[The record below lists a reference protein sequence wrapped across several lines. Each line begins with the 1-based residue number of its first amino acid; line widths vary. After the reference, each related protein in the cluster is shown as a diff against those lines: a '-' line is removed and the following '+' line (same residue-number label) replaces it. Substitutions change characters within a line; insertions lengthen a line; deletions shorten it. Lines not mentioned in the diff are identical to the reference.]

1 MLYEV
6 CTYTHTYTHIIVH
19 YSILQ
24 YTEGALQYTEGALQY
39 TEGALQYTE
48 GALQY
53 TEAALQYTE
62 GALQYTEG
70 ALQYTEGALLSNSKR
85 HLLGTSDG
93 LFPFVLYHLC
103 SKVSVVSVNEQLQ
116 CGTQRRRSYW
126 EKREGRGGGEGG
138 REGGKERGRRKEGR
152 EEGKKK
158 SVSGLWCPGCCKGQR
173 GII

>member
-39 TEGALQYTE
+39 TEA
-48 GALQY
+48 ALQY
-53 TEAALQYTE
+53 TEA
-62 GALQYTEG
+62 

-93 LFPFVLYHLC
+93 LFPFVFYHLC
-103 SKVSVVSVNEQLQ
+103 SKVSIVSVNEQLQ
-116 CGTQRRRSYW
+116 CGTQWRRSYW
-126 EKREGRGGGEGG
+126 EKREGRGGGREGG
-138 REGGKERGRRKEGR
+138 RERGRRKEGR
-152 EEGKKK
+152 EEGKKH
-158 SVSGLWCPGCCKGQR
+158 Q
-173 GII
+173 

>member
-24 YTEGALQYTEGALQY
+24 YTEGALQYTEA
-39 TEGALQYTE
+39 
-48 GALQY
+48 ALQY
-53 TEAALQYTE
+53 TEA
-62 GALQYTEG
+62 

-93 LFPFVLYHLC
+93 LFPFVFYHLC
-103 SKVSVVSVNEQLQ
+103 SKVSIVSVNEQLQ

-126 EKREGRGGGEGG
+126 EKREGRGGGREGG
-138 REGGKERGRRKEGR
+138 REGRR
-152 EEGKKK
+152 EEGERRGGRREKKH
-158 SVSGLWCPGCCKGQR
+158 Q
-173 GII
+173 